1 MKTITLLITILFM
14 VLPLSATDK
23 ESWEIYTSYNDI
35 TEIEPAGNQVFALAS
50 NGLFSYHIKNGSVTT
65 YDKANTL
72 SDFDINHIA
81 WNKTTKKLVITY
93 TNGNIDL
100 LDANGN
106 VVNVPDL
113 YLKSMT
119 DNKQINHIYISG
131 ANVYLSLSFGIIKL
145 DTKEGKILDTYKL
158 GFNVNYSY
166 IEDNCLYAAS
176 KEAGLYRGVLKNNL
190 IDKNNWEK
198 AGNFK
203 EQTMNSTN
211 VYDTTNKY
219 WWTVK
224 EGKLT
229 YYTLN
234 TDKEKIYQ
242 TEGIIP
248 DGPASNKFY
257 RLYINKNKLYAVAGA
272 WSQEK
277 DCNNMGEVH
286 VWNGEKWEEF
296 EQPSD
301 ASLGHLYRDLL
312 CLDFDP
318 SKEGHIMVGSKAGLY
333 EFQDGKFIKCYNKD
347 NTSVITSPL
356 GNNYTIISS
365 VKYDATGKL
374 WLLNSLGDNSI
385 LSFDQTT
392 QEWKHYP
399 HSEIGSNDRYNLTG
413 LIIGKNNGN
422 IWFANNYYEKNRLYK
437 YNYNTDELTMYGP
450 TFTNEDGR
458 DITPI
463 YVHCLAE
470 DRNGNIWIGTTSGPL
485 YLSMSDIKNGNNI
498 FTQHKVPRNDNTN
511 YADYLLDNSNIR
523 CIAVDGANQK
533 WFGTD
538 NGVYL
543 VSDDCNTQIYHFDTD
558 NSPLIS
564 NIVYS
569 IAVNNNTGKVYFA
582 TDKGLCSF
590 NNGIVGSNSE
600 MTKDNVYAYP
610 NPVKPDYT
618 GKINI
623 VGLSFNA
630 NIKIVSTNGTL
641 INEGRS
647 AGGSYSWDGCDLN
660 GKKVASGIYMVET
673 ATESGEK
680 GIVCKIAIIR

>member
-1 MKTITLLITILFM
+1 
-14 VLPLSATDK
+14 
-23 ESWEIYTSYNDI
+23 
-35 TEIEPAGNQVFALAS
+35 
-50 NGLFSYHIKNGSVTT
+50 
-65 YDKANTL
+65 
-72 SDFDINHIA
+72 
-81 WNKTTKKLVITY
+81 
-93 TNGNIDL
+93 
-100 LDANGN
+100 
-106 VVNVPDL
+106 
-113 YLKSMT
+113 
-119 DNKQINHIYISG
+119 
-131 ANVYLSLSFGIIKL
+131 
-145 DTKEGKILDTYKL
+145 
-158 GFNVNYSY
+158 
-166 IEDNCLYAAS
+166 
-176 KEAGLYRGVLKNNL
+176 
-190 IDKNNWEK
+190 
-198 AGNFK
+198 
-203 EQTMNSTN
+203 MNSTN

-333 EFQDGKFIKCYNKD
+333 EFQDGKFIKYYNKD

-365 VKYDATGKL
+365 VKYDARGKL

-422 IWFANNYYEKNRLYK
+422 IWFVNNYYEKNRLYK

-485 YLSMSDIKNGNNI
+485 YLSMSDIQNGNNI

-590 NNGIVGSNSE
+590 NNRIVGSNSE

>member
-35 TEIEPAGNQVFALAS
+35 TEIEPAGNLVFALAS
-50 NGLFSYHIKNGSVTT
+50 NGLFSYHIKDGSVMT

-100 LDANGN
+100 LDTNGN

-131 ANVYLSLSFGIIKL
+131 TNVYLSLSFGIIKL

-176 KEAGLYRGVLKNNL
+176 KEAGLYKGVLKNNL
-190 IDKNNWEK
+190 LDNNNWEK

-203 EQTMNSTN
+203 EQTINSTN

-312 CLDFDP
+312 YLDFDP

-365 VKYDATGKL
+365 VKYDARGKL

-422 IWFANNYYEKNRLYK
+422 IWFVNNYYEKNRLYK

>member
-35 TEIEPAGNQVFALAS
+35 TEIEPAGNLVFALAS
-50 NGLFSYHIKNGSVTT
+50 NGLFSYHIKDGSVTT

-119 DNKQINHIYISG
+119 DNKQINHINISG

-158 GFNVNYSY
+158 DFNVNYSY

-176 KEAGLYRGVLKNNL
+176 KEAGLYKGVLKNNL
-190 IDKNNWEK
+190 LDNNNWEK

-248 DGPASNKFY
+248 DGPASNNFY

-422 IWFANNYYEKNRLYK
+422 IWFVNNYYEKNRLYK

-600 MTKDNVYAYP
+600 MIKDNVYAYP

>member
-119 DNKQINHIYISG
+119 DNKQINHINISG

-485 YLSMSDIKNGNNI
+485 YLSMSDIQNGNNI

>member
-35 TEIEPAGNQVFALAS
+35 TEIEPAGNLVFALAS
-50 NGLFSYHIKNGSVTT
+50 NGLFSYHIKDGSVTT

-119 DNKQINHIYISG
+119 DNKQINHINISG

-176 KEAGLYRGVLKNNL
+176 KEAGLYKGVLKNNL

-248 DGPASNKFY
+248 DGPASNNFY

-356 GNNYTIISS
+356 DNNYTIISS

-422 IWFANNYYEKNRLYK
+422 IWFVNNYYEKNRLYK

-569 IAVNNNTGKVYFA
+569 IAVNNIIGKVYFA

>member
-35 TEIEPAGNQVFALAS
+35 TEIEPAGNLVFALAS
-50 NGLFSYHIKNGSVTT
+50 NGLFSYHIKDGSVTT

-106 VVNVPDL
+106 VINVPDL

-119 DNKQINHIYISG
+119 DNKQINHINISG

-224 EGKLT
+224 EDKLT

-422 IWFANNYYEKNRLYK
+422 IWFVNNYYEKNRLYK

-485 YLSMSDIKNGNNI
+485 YLSMSDIKNSNNI

-590 NNGIVGSNSE
+590 NNRIVGSNSE

>member
-50 NGLFSYHIKNGSVTT
+50 NGLFSYHIKDGSITT

-81 WNKTTKKLVITY
+81 WNKNTKKLVITY

-106 VVNVPDL
+106 IINIPDL

-119 DNKQINHIYISG
+119 DNKQINHINISG

-365 VKYDATGKL
+365 VKYDARGKL

-422 IWFANNYYEKNRLYK
+422 IWFVNNYYEKNRLYK

-485 YLSMSDIKNGNNI
+485 YLSMSDIQNGNNI

-600 MTKDNVYAYP
+600 MTKDNVHTYP

-647 AGGSYSWDGCDLN
+647 AGGSYSWDGCDQN

>member
-1 MKTITLLITILFM
+1 MT
-14 VLPLSATDK
+14 LPLSAIDK
-23 ESWEIYTSYNDI
+23 GSWEIYTSYNDI

-81 WNKTTKKLVITY
+81 WNKNTKKLVITY

-106 VVNVPDL
+106 IINIPDL

-131 ANVYLSLSFGIIKL
+131 TNAYLSLPFGIIKL

-301 ASLGHLYRDLL
+301 ASLGHRYRDLL

-399 HSEIGSNDRYNLTG
+399 HSEIDSNDRYNLTG

-485 YLSMSDIKNGNNI
+485 YLSMSDIQNGNNI

-680 GIVCKIAIIR
+680 GIVCKIAIIESVN

>member
-14 VLPLSATDK
+14 TLPLSAIDK
-23 ESWEIYTSYNDI
+23 GSWEIYTSYNDI

-50 NGLFSYHIKNGSVTT
+50 NGLFSYHIKNGSITT

-81 WNKTTKKLVITY
+81 WNKNTKKLVITY

-119 DNKQINHIYISG
+119 DNKQINHINISG
-131 ANVYLSLSFGIIKL
+131 TNAYLSLPFGIIKL

-198 AGNFK
+198 TGNFK
-203 EQTMNSTN
+203 EQTKNSTT

-301 ASLGHLYRDLL
+301 ASLGHRYRDLL

-356 GNNYTIISS
+356 SKSYTIISS
-365 VKYDATGKL
+365 VKYDTTGKL

-385 LSFDQTT
+385 LSFDQST
-392 QEWKHYP
+392 QEWKNYP
-399 HSEIGSNDRYNLTG
+399 HTEIGSSDRYNLTG
-413 LIIGKNNGN
+413 LIIDENNGN
-422 IWFANNYYEKNRLYK
+422 MWFVNNSYEKNRLYK
-437 YNYNTDELTMYGP
+437 YNYNTDELTMYGA
-450 TFTNEDGR
+450 TFTNEDGKN
-458 DITPI
+458 ITPI
-463 YVHCLAE
+463 YVHCLTE

-485 YLSMSDIKNGNNI
+485 YLSLSDIKNGTDI

-543 VSDDCNTQIYHFDTD
+543 ISDDCNTQIYHFNTE

-564 NIVYS
+564 NTIHS
-569 IAVNNNTGKVYFA
+569 IAINNNAGKVYFA

-590 NNGIVGSNSE
+590 NNGIVSPNAE

-630 NIKIVSTNGTL
+630 DIKIVSTNGTL

-647 AGGSYSWDGCDLN
+647 AGGSYTWDGCDQN

-680 GIVCKIAIIR
+680 GMVCKIAIIR

>member
-119 DNKQINHIYISG
+119 DNKQINHINISG

>member
-23 ESWEIYTSYNDI
+23 GSWEIYTSYNDI
-35 TEIEPAGNQVFALAS
+35 TEIEPAGNLVFALAS
-50 NGLFSYHIKNGSVTT
+50 NGLFSYHIKDGSVTT

-100 LDANGN
+100 LDTNGN

-131 ANVYLSLSFGIIKL
+131 TNAYLSLPFGIIKL

-257 RLYINKNKLYAVAGA
+257 RLYINKNNLYAVAGA

-301 ASLGHLYRDLL
+301 ASLGHRYRDLL

-399 HSEIGSNDRYNLTG
+399 HSEIDSNDRYNLTG

-485 YLSMSDIKNGNNI
+485 YLSMSDIQNGNNI

>member
-1 MKTITLLITILFM
+1 MRKIALLITIIFF
-14 VLPLSATDK
+14 VLPLSAIDK
-23 ESWEIYTSYNDI
+23 GSWEIYTNYNDI

-50 NGLFSYHIKNGSVTT
+50 NGLFSYHIKDGSVTT

-81 WNKTTKKLVITY
+81 WNKSTKKLVITY

-100 LDANGN
+100 LNANGN
-106 VVNVPDL
+106 IVNIPDL

-131 ANVYLSLSFGIIKL
+131 TNAYLSLPFGIVKL

-166 IEDNCLYAAS
+166 IEDNFLYAAS
-176 KEAGLYRGVLKNNL
+176 KEAGLYRGILKNNL
-190 IDKNNWEK
+190 LDKNNWEK
-198 AGNFK
+198 TGNFEERIK
-203 EQTMNSTN
+203 KSTT

-301 ASLGHLYRDLL
+301 ASLGHRYRDLL
-312 CLDFDP
+312 SLDFDP
-318 SKEGHIMVGSKAGLY
+318 SKEGHVMVGSKAGLY

-356 GNNYTIISS
+356 SKSYTIISS
-365 VKYDATGKL
+365 VKYDETGKL

-385 LSFDQTT
+385 LSFDQST
-392 QEWKHYP
+392 QEWKNYP
-399 HSEIGSNDRYNLTG
+399 HTEIGSNDRYNLTG
-413 LIIGKNNGN
+413 LIIDENNGN
-422 IWFANNYYEKNRLYK
+422 MWFVNNSYEKNRLYK
-437 YNYNTDELTMYGP
+437 YNYNTDELTMYGA
-450 TFTNEDGR
+450 TFTNEDGKN
-458 DITPI
+458 ITPI

-485 YLSMSDIKNGNNI
+485 YLSMSDIQNGNNI

-543 VSDDCNTQIYHFDTD
+543 VSDDCNKQIYHFNTE

-564 NIVYS
+564 NIVYN
-569 IAVNNNTGKVYFA
+569 IAINNNTGKVYFA

-590 NNGIVGSNSE
+590 NNEIISPNIE
-600 MTKDNVYAYP
+600 MTEDNVYAYP
-610 NPVKPDYT
+610 NPVKSNYT
-618 GKINI
+618 GRINI

-630 NIKIVSTNGTL
+630 DVKIVSTNGTL
-641 INEGRS
+641 IKEGRS
-647 AGGSYSWDGCDLN
+647 TGGSYSWDGCDQN

-680 GIVCKIAIIR
+680 GVVCKIAIIR

>member
-35 TEIEPAGNQVFALAS
+35 TEIEPAGNLVFALAS
-50 NGLFSYHIKNGSVTT
+50 NGLFSYHIKDGSVTT

-100 LDANGN
+100 LDTNGN

-131 ANVYLSLSFGIIKL
+131 TNVYLSLSFGIIKL

-176 KEAGLYRGVLKNNL
+176 KEAGLYKGVLKNNL
-190 IDKNNWEK
+190 LDNNNWEK

-203 EQTMNSTN
+203 EQTINSTN

-312 CLDFDP
+312 YLDFDP

-365 VKYDATGKL
+365 VKYDARGKL

-422 IWFANNYYEKNRLYK
+422 IWFVNNYYEKNRLYK

-590 NNGIVGSNSE
+590 NNGIVDSNSE
-600 MTKDNVYAYP
+600 MIKDNVYAYP

>member
-23 ESWEIYTSYNDI
+23 GSWEIYTSYNDI
-35 TEIEPAGNQVFALAS
+35 TEIEPAGNLVFALAS
-50 NGLFSYHIKNGSVTT
+50 NGLFSYHIKDGSVTT

-100 LDANGN
+100 LDTNGN

-131 ANVYLSLSFGIIKL
+131 TNAYLSLPFGIIKL

-301 ASLGHLYRDLL
+301 ASLGHRYRDLL

-399 HSEIGSNDRYNLTG
+399 HSEIDSNDRYNLTG

-485 YLSMSDIKNGNNI
+485 YLSMSDIQNGNNI

>member
-35 TEIEPAGNQVFALAS
+35 TEIEPAGNLVFALAS
-50 NGLFSYHIKNGSVTT
+50 NGLFSYHIKDGSVTT

-100 LDANGN
+100 LDTNGN

-113 YLKSMT
+113 YQKSMT
-119 DNKQINHIYISG
+119 DNKQINHINISG
-131 ANVYLSLSFGIIKL
+131 TNAYLSLPFGIIKL

-190 IDKNNWEK
+190 IDRNNWEK

-248 DGPASNKFY
+248 DGPASNNFY

-422 IWFANNYYEKNRLYK
+422 IWFVNNYYEKNRLYK

-600 MTKDNVYAYP
+600 MIKDNVYAYP

>member
-100 LDANGN
+100 LDTNGN
-106 VVNVPDL
+106 VVNIPDL

-119 DNKQINHIYISG
+119 DNKQINHINISG
-131 ANVYLSLSFGIIKL
+131 ANVYLSLPFGIIKL

-301 ASLGHLYRDLL
+301 ASLGHRYRDLL

-399 HSEIGSNDRYNLTG
+399 HSEIDSNDRYNLTG

-485 YLSMSDIKNGNNI
+485 YLSMSDIQNGNNI

>member
-35 TEIEPAGNQVFALAS
+35 TEIEPAGNLVFALAS
-50 NGLFSYHIKNGSVTT
+50 NGLFSYHIKDGSVTT

-257 RLYINKNKLYAVAGA
+257 HLYINKNKLYAVAGA

-365 VKYDATGKL
+365 VKYDARGKL

-422 IWFANNYYEKNRLYK
+422 IWFVNNYYEKNRLYK

-485 YLSMSDIKNGNNI
+485 YLSMSDIQNGNNI

>member
-35 TEIEPAGNQVFALAS
+35 TEIEPAGNLVFALAS
-50 NGLFSYHIKNGSVTT
+50 NGLFSYHIKDGSVTT

-119 DNKQINHIYISG
+119 DNKQINHINISG

-301 ASLGHLYRDLL
+301 ASLGHRYRDLL
-312 CLDFDP
+312 SLDFDP

-356 GNNYTIISS
+356 DNNYTIISS

-600 MTKDNVYAYP
+600 MIKDNVYAYP

>member
-81 WNKTTKKLVITY
+81 WNKTTQKLVITY

-365 VKYDATGKL
+365 VKYDARGKL

-422 IWFANNYYEKNRLYK
+422 IWFVNNYYEKNRLYK

-470 DRNGNIWIGTTSGPL
+470 DRNGNIWIGTTSGPF
-485 YLSMSDIKNGNNI
+485 YLSMSDIQNGNNI

>member
-35 TEIEPAGNQVFALAS
+35 TEIEPAGNLVFALAS
-50 NGLFSYHIKNGSVTT
+50 NGLFSYHIKDGSVTT

-119 DNKQINHIYISG
+119 DNKQINHINISG

-176 KEAGLYRGVLKNNL
+176 KEAGLYKGVLKNNL
-190 IDKNNWEK
+190 LDNNNWEK

-248 DGPASNKFY
+248 DGPASNNFY

-422 IWFANNYYEKNRLYK
+422 IWFVNNYYEKNRLYK

-600 MTKDNVYAYP
+600 MIKDNVYAYP

-647 AGGSYSWDGCDLN
+647 AGGSYFWDGCDLN

>member
-35 TEIEPAGNQVFALAS
+35 TEIEPAGNLVFALAS
-50 NGLFSYHIKNGSVTT
+50 NGLFSYHIKDGSVTT

-100 LDANGN
+100 LDTNGN

-113 YLKSMT
+113 YLKSIT

-131 ANVYLSLSFGIIKL
+131 TNVYLSLSFGIIKL

-176 KEAGLYRGVLKNNL
+176 KEAGLYKGVLKNNL
-190 IDKNNWEK
+190 LDNNNWEK

-203 EQTMNSTN
+203 EQTINSTN

-312 CLDFDP
+312 YLDFDP

-365 VKYDATGKL
+365 VKYDARGKL

-422 IWFANNYYEKNRLYK
+422 IWFVNNYYEKNRLYK

-590 NNGIVGSNSE
+590 NNGIVDSNSE
-600 MTKDNVYAYP
+600 MIKDNVYAYP

>member
-35 TEIEPAGNQVFALAS
+35 TEIEPTGNLVFALAS
-50 NGLFSYHIKNGSVTT
+50 NGLFSYHIKDGSVTT

-145 DTKEGKILDTYKL
+145 DTKEGKILDAYKL

-176 KEAGLYRGVLKNNL
+176 KEAGLYKGVLKNNL
-190 IDKNNWEK
+190 LDNNNWEK

-248 DGPASNKFY
+248 DGPASNNFY

-333 EFQDGKFIKCYNKD
+333 EFQDRKFIKCYNKD

-413 LIIGKNNGN
+413 LMIGKNNGN
-422 IWFANNYYEKNRLYK
+422 IWFVNNYYEKNRLYK

-600 MTKDNVYAYP
+600 MIKDNVYAYP

>member
-1 MKTITLLITILFM
+1 MT
-14 VLPLSATDK
+14 LPLSAIDK
-23 ESWEIYTSYNDI
+23 GSWEIYTSYNDI

-81 WNKTTKKLVITY
+81 WNKNTKKLVITY

-106 VVNVPDL
+106 IINIPDL

-131 ANVYLSLSFGIIKL
+131 TNAYLSLPFGIIKL

-301 ASLGHLYRDLL
+301 ASLGHRYRDLL

-399 HSEIGSNDRYNLTG
+399 HSEIGFNDRYNLTG

-485 YLSMSDIKNGNNI
+485 YLSMSDIQNGNNI

>member
-35 TEIEPAGNQVFALAS
+35 TEIEPAGNLVFALAS
-50 NGLFSYHIKNGSVTT
+50 NGLFSYHIKDGSVTT

-119 DNKQINHIYISG
+119 DNKQINHINISG

-176 KEAGLYRGVLKNNL
+176 KEAGLYKGVLKNNL
-190 IDKNNWEK
+190 LDNNNWEK

-365 VKYDATGKL
+365 VKYDARGKL

-485 YLSMSDIKNGNNI
+485 YLSMSDIQNGNNI

-590 NNGIVGSNSE
+590 NNRIVGSNSE

>member
-35 TEIEPAGNQVFALAS
+35 TEIEPAGNLVFALAS
-50 NGLFSYHIKNGSVTT
+50 NGLFSYHIKDGSVTT

-81 WNKTTKKLVITY
+81 WNKNTKKLVITY

-100 LDANGN
+100 LDTNGN

-113 YLKSMT
+113 YQKSMT
-119 DNKQINHIYISG
+119 DNKQINHINISG

-176 KEAGLYRGVLKNNL
+176 KEAGLYKGVLKNNL
-190 IDKNNWEK
+190 LDNNNWEK

-312 CLDFDP
+312 YLDFDP

-365 VKYDATGKL
+365 VKYDARGKL

-422 IWFANNYYEKNRLYK
+422 IWFVNNYYEKNRLYK